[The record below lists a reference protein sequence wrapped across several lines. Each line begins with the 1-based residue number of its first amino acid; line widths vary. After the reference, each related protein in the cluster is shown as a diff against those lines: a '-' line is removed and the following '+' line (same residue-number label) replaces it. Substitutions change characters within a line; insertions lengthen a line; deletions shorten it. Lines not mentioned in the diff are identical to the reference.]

1 MRSPKRW
8 IFGFLLLGLFV
19 ECIGPASAHAPDE
32 YGHNT
37 YVSITPNGLQIE
49 MHLTPGPLIGA
60 KLESIIDTNQD
71 STFSDREIQHYGEQI
86 ATELSVTVDNVER
99 PVTLLSLSKPT
110 PLQVR
115 SGAAE
120 LVLTAV
126 AAGAPPVHKF
136 EFTDNHTMLRGPAQ
150 ASLLDNNNLPSD
162 LSIDRSTPRAITVTG
177 TFASLNATAA
187 LTNDTPP
194 RRTSS
199 TNAARPANIAT
210 KRTKRLQNLLLNSSS
225 FGAIAFALGV
235 AALLGALHAL
245 TPGHGKTIA
254 AAYLIGERAT
264 VRHAI
269 VLGLSVTIT
278 HTSSV
283 LILGAIAIGLAGRV
297 DPASLT
303 NTLRWGSGAI
313 VLAIGLTLLA
323 KRTRV
328 ARNNA
333 NPHAHV
339 HSHDAIA
346 HNGDHAHPHH
356 GHEATDHTHR
366 NHTHGGHTHGG
377 LSHARGVVPDPVGVR
392 RLVALGASG
401 GLIPCPEALGVLI
414 VAVSLHRQLFGMAM
428 IIAFSVGLASVLIA
442 VGIALVRARSILER
456 FAAFPAVI
464 ANRWLPIFSAAVV
477 SLLGLAILSGHV
489 V

>member
-1 MRSPKRW
+1 MRNPKRW

-60 KLESIIDTNQD
+60 KLEFIIDTDQD
-71 STFSDREIQHYGEQI
+71 STFSDSEIQRYGDQI
-86 ATELSVTVDNVER
+86 ATELSVSVDSVRR
-99 PVTLLSLSKPT
+99 PVTLISLSKPT

-115 SGAAE
+115 SGTAE
-120 LVLTAV
+120 LVLTAI

-150 ASLLDNNNLPSD
+150 SSVLDNNNLPSD
-162 LSIDRSTPRAITVTG
+162 LSIDRSTPRSIAVTG
-177 TFASLNATAA
+177 TFASLNGTTAP
-187 LTNDTPP
+187 TNDTPP
-194 RRTSS
+194 RRKNS
-199 TNAARPANIAT
+199 TNAAKPANTAT
-210 KRTKRLQNLLLNSSS
+210 KRTKRLQDLLLNSSS
-225 FGAIAFALGV
+225 FGAITFALGV

-254 AAYLIGERAT
+254 GAYLVGEKAT

-303 NTLRWGSGAI
+303 DTLRWGSGAI
-313 VLAIGLTLLA
+313 VLCIGLTLLA
-323 KRTRV
+323 KRTLA
-328 ARNNA
+328 ARNYA
-333 NPHAHV
+333 NPYAHAH
-339 HSHDAIA
+339 S
-346 HNGDHAHPHH
+346 
-356 GHEATDHTHR
+356 HEATAHKGDQTHTHHSHEDIGHSHG
-366 NHTHGGHTHGG
+366 NHTHGGR
-377 LSHARGVVPDPVGVR
+377 SRARGVAPDPVGIR